1 MGTLPQLIEED
12 IQVLNHELKD
22 LLQQSEAS
30 SAMVIDKAGFLIS
43 SSGKGDDMVSIA
55 ALASGAYMATQTIAN
70 MIQEPSFN
78 SVYHQGQKFSLLV
91 MSIDEQCLLTVVFPA
106 EISVGAVKYFAQS
119 AAESIA
125 TQLGNA
131 RMRNP
136 SCSMDLSVIN
146 MADTT
151 NLFKKKE

>member
-22 LLQQSEAS
+22 LLHESEAS

-131 RMRNP
+131 LTRNP
-136 SCSMDLSVIN
+136 SYSMDLFVIN

>member
-12 IQVLNHELKD
+12 IHVLNHELKD
-22 LLQQSEAS
+22 LLLKSEAS
-30 SAMVIDKAGFLIS
+30 SAMVIDKAGFLIT
-43 SSGKGDDMVSIA
+43 SSGTADDMVSIA

-106 EISVGAVKYFAQS
+106 EVSVGAVKYFGHI
-119 AAESIA
+119 AAGSIA
-125 TQLGNA
+125 TQLVNA
-131 RMRNP
+131 RARNP
-136 SCSMDLSVIN
+136 SDSMDLSIIN